1 MYRTLICNFKQ
12 VLVLIAIMVSFDE
25 NLPFDYIYFCFWIIV
40 VTVIFG
46 AILGMLK
53 VKGVI
58 ACNDLVFAHNKEA
71 NADMTIIE

>member
-12 VLVLIAIMVSFDE
+12 ALALIAIMVSFDE

-53 VKGVI
+53 VKRVI
-58 ACNDLVFAHNKEA
+58 AWNDLVFSHNKEA

>member
-12 VLVLIAIMVSFDE
+12 ALALIAIMVSFDE

-53 VKGVI
+53 VKDVI

>member
-1 MYRTLICNFKQ
+1 MYRAFVRNFKQ
-12 VLVLIAIMVSFDE
+12 ALALIAIKISLDE
-25 NLPFDYIYFCFWIIV
+25 NLPFDYIYFCFWIIA

-53 VKGVI
+53 VKDVI
-58 ACNDLVFAHNKEA
+58 ACNDLLFAHNKEA

>member
-1 MYRTLICNFKQ
+1 VYRTLICNFKQ
-12 VLVLIAIMVSFDE
+12 ALALIAIMVSFDE

-58 ACNDLVFAHNKEA
+58 AWNDLVFSHNKEA